1 MGAFTELTAVGITE
15 LVALTGA
22 ELRLRV
28 RAAELSR
35 TLLLG
40 IVEVEPSVE
49 KAMEWPAVEAFPV
62 MAFLS
67 SSTLEDSPP
76 VFPSSGWRKFFL
88 C

>member
-15 LVALTGA
+15 LDALTGA

-40 IVEVEPSVE
+40 IVEADPSVE
-49 KAMEWPAVEAFPV
+49 KAME
-62 MAFLS
+62 
-67 SSTLEDSPP
+67 
-76 VFPSSGWRKFFL
+76 
-88 C
+88 